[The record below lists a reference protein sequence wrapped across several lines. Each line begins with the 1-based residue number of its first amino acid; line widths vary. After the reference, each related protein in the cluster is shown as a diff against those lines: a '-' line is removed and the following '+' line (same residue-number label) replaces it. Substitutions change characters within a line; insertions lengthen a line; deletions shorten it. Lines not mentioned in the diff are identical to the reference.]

1 MDETS
6 IITQVQNEQQCQEIN
21 SNGNHVNVVAKERGN
36 PGRLV
41 TFFNLQCLMLS
52 FIIFTFVYISNDI
65 ADGVVLAYSLIIT

>member
-36 PGRLV
+36 PGGCR
-41 TFFNLQCLMLS
+41 NQ
-52 FIIFTFVYISNDI
+52 
-65 ADGVVLAYSLIIT
+65 